1 MDYNDFYTIT
11 EYGNENWKG
20 SFTPREIACNAYD
33 YKAEYDYSIKQGK
46 PTRTMIELCKLICED
61 MDYADYAEIQEES
74 EKALT
79 IERMKQILNDFVMEI
94 QRLNTSRYFYIKKT
108 NLKRKR
114 KEKILCVREFI

>member
-1 MDYNDFYTIT
+1 MEFNDFYTIA

-33 YKAEYDYSIKQGK
+33 YLCEYRYSVAKGK

-74 EKALT
+74 ENVLT
-79 IERMKQILNDFVMEI
+79 VERMKQILSYFVME
-94 QRLNTSRYFYIKKT
+94 
-108 NLKRKR
+108 
-114 KEKILCVREFI
+114 V